1 MREKTDK
8 IFDNNFESGDFELNG
23 DISFNINSQYID
35 DRPEDEKIHTENL
48 RKYMHLLIEESRFR
62 HFNEIDEF
70 GDSKK
75 LRKIDIN
82 QIYEFLEDEL
92 SSRYSRIEIFAETAD
107 YFNVHSTKF
116 YNSLSN
122 VFKERLIEELD
133 QKTNVLNRKN
143 IKKLF

>member
-1 MREKTDK
+1 MRQKTDK
-8 IFDNNFESGDFELNG
+8 IFDNNFESPDFELDSSISF
-23 DISFNINSQYID
+23 DISPQWVD

-48 RKYMHLLIEESRFR
+48 RREIHALIEESRFK

-82 QIYEFLEDEL
+82 QIYEFIEDEL
-92 SSRYSRIEIFAETAD
+92 ANSYSRIEIFAETAD

-116 YNSLSN
+116 YNALSN
-122 VFKERLIEELD
+122 IFKERLIEELD
-133 QKTNVLNRKN
+133 QKTNILGRKN

>member
-1 MREKTDK
+1 MRNKTDK
-8 IFDNNFESGDFELNG
+8 IFDNNFEAGEFELNG

-48 RKYMHLLIEESRFR
+48 RRYMHTLIEESRFK

-70 GDSKK
+70 GESKK

-82 QIYEFLEDEL
+82 QIYEYLEDEL

>member
-1 MREKTDK
+1 MDGS
-8 IFDNNFESGDFELNG
+8 ISF
-23 DISFNINSQYID
+23 DISPQWVD

-48 RKYMHLLIEESRFR
+48 RREIHTLIEESRFK

-70 GDSKK
+70 GESKK

-82 QIYEFLEDEL
+82 QIYEYLEEEL
-92 SSRYSRIEIFAETAD
+92 CVNYSRIEIFAETAD

-116 YNSLSN
+116 YNALSN
-122 VFKERLIEELD
+122 IFKERLIEELD
-133 QKTNVLNRKN
+133 QKTNILGRKN

>member
-1 MREKTDK
+1 MRQKTDK
-8 IFDNNFESGDFELNG
+8 IFDNNFESPDFELDS
-23 DISFNINSQYID
+23 DISFDLSPQWTD

-48 RKYMHLLIEESRFR
+48 RREIHVLIEESRFK

-70 GDSKK
+70 GEAKK

-92 SSRYSRIEIFAETAD
+92 SLSYSRIEIFAETAD

-122 VFKERLIEELD
+122 VFKERLIDELD
-133 QKTNVLNRKN
+133 KRTNILGRKN

>member
-1 MREKTDK
+1 MRQKTDK
-8 IFDNNFESGDFELNG
+8 IFDNNFESPDFEL
-23 DISFNINSQYID
+23 DSSISFEISPQWVD

-48 RKYMHLLIEESRFR
+48 RKEIHTLVEESRFK

-70 GDSKK
+70 GEAKK

-82 QIYEFLEDEL
+82 QIYEYLEDEL
-92 SSRYSRIEIFAETAD
+92 SASYSRIEIFAETAD

-116 YNSLSN
+116 YNALSN
-122 VFKERLIEELD
+122 IFKERLIEELD
-133 QKTNVLNRKN
+133 QKTNILGRKN

>member
-1 MREKTDK
+1 MRQKTDK
-8 IFDNNFESGDFELNG
+8 IFDNNFESPDFEL
-23 DISFNINSQYID
+23 DSSISFEISPQWVD

-48 RKYMHLLIEESRFR
+48 RKEIHILIEESRFK

-70 GDSKK
+70 GESKK

-92 SSRYSRIEIFAETAD
+92 SVNYSRIEIFAETAD

-116 YNSLSN
+116 YNALSN
-122 VFKERLIEELD
+122 IFKERLIEELD
-133 QKTNVLNRKN
+133 QKTNILGRKN

>member
-1 MREKTDK
+1 MRNKTDK

-35 DRPEDEKIHTENL
+35 DRPEEEKIHTEYL
-48 RKYMHLLIEESRFR
+48 RKLMHSLIEESRFK
-62 HFNEIDEF
+62 HFNNIDDF
-70 GDSKK
+70 GASTK

-82 QIYEFLEDEL
+82 QIYEYLEDEL
-92 SSRYSRIEIFAETAD
+92 STKYSRIEIFAETAD
-107 YFNVHSTKF
+107 YFNIHPTKF

-133 QKTNVLNRKN
+133 KKTNVLNRKN

>member
-1 MREKTDK
+1 MRQKTDK
-8 IFDNNFESGDFELNG
+8 IFDNNFEAGEFELNG
-23 DISFNINSQYID
+23 DISFNINSQYVD
-35 DRPEDEKIHTENL
+35 DRPEEEKIHTENL
-48 RKYMHLLIEESRFR
+48 RKYMHSLIEESRFR

-70 GDSKK
+70 GASKK

-107 YFNVHSTKF
+107 YFNIHSTKF

>member
-1 MREKTDK
+1 MRQKTDK
-8 IFDNNFESGDFELNG
+8 IFDNNFESPDFEL
-23 DISFNINSQYID
+23 DSSISFEISPQWVD

-48 RKYMHLLIEESRFR
+48 RREIHTLIEESRFK

-92 SSRYSRIEIFAETAD
+92 SMNYSRIEIFAETAD

-116 YNSLSN
+116 YNALSN
-122 VFKERLIEELD
+122 IFKERLIEELD
-133 QKTNVLNRKN
+133 QKTNILGRKN